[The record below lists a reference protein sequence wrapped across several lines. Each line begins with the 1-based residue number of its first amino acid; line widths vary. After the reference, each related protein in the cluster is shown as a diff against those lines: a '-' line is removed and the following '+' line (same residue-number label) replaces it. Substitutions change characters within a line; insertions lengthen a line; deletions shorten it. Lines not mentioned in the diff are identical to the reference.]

1 LSEIV
6 RSTFESETRARVDYV
21 SVTDAETLEKVDK
34 LDERAVLIAV
44 AIYIGK
50 TRLIDNT
57 VLNSSK
63 KKDGVTAK
71 A

>member
-1 LSEIV
+1 
-6 RSTFESETRARVDYV
+6 
-21 SVTDAETLEKVDK
+21 VDK
-34 LDERAVLIAV
+34 LDERPVLIAV
-44 AIYIGK
+44 AVYIGK

-63 KKDGVTAK
+63 KKELVTAK